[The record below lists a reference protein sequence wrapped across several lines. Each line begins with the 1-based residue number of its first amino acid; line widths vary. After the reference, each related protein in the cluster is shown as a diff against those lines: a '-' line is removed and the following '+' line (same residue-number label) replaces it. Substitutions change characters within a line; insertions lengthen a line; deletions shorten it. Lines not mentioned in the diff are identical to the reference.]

1 LMIAAAV
8 FLAFGVEV
16 LRRMTA
22 VEHPGASELDLSDY
36 TRERFARMRGRG
48 K

>member
-1 LMIAAAV
+1 MIAAAV

-16 LRRMTA
+16 LRRMAA
-22 VEHPGASELDLSDY
+22 VEHPRASELDLSDY